1 MSSGDALT
9 GRDSELAALRR
20 ALGGAGNYAGV
31 VIAGPAGVGKTRLAR
46 ELVGVAAGNG
56 TRTNWVSGTASAR
69 PIPLGA
75 FAITLGDAATE
86 AAPSVRRV
94 INALVAQQRQGKMVI
109 GVDDAH
115 LLDGFSAHVVHQLAQ
130 TREARLVVTVR
141 TGTGEPDAVTALW
154 KDKLLYR
161 LDLEPLSAA
170 ATRDVVE
177 QILEGPVDARSAQRF
192 WRLTGGNAL
201 FIQQLVKDQVAAGRI
216 RRVAGVWLWDDGDV
230 AVSQSMSDLVGNRL
244 DQLPP
249 EQALILDALSLCE
262 PLDLDVL
269 LELVSREDLET
280 AERMNLVRVERTG
293 RRLLVRFSHPLFGE
307 LRRTAAGEMYR
318 SKLRGR
324 LARLLGEHAPAGD
337 PDPQRTVVR
346 AQLALDSDLPPDPQ
360 LFLDAGEHAMR
371 MLDIDLAERFADA
384 AAAGDPAAAARL
396 QAHCI
401 LATRGGEQADEFL
414 AGLHPADDA
423 ERRVWALMRAVNMI
437 WVLGRPAAAAAIL
450 AELGAPDEA
459 PAESGAERAARLA
472 VEACIDAVTARC
484 ADAEEKARAAI
495 ESGTLSDLN
504 AFMAALALVMSAG
517 ALGHAAEVV
526 PLAYEAIERATG
538 SYETAPM
545 RFWFGGVYLRAC
557 RLNGLLDECQRA
569 TTVLSELARDAPGRP
584 YANLVFLQGHAA
596 LLRGELGESVRLLH
610 EALASAE
617 RHGAATLRPACYFAL
632 TEAYAKL
639 GDGDA
644 AAQMLARARAV
655 VPADYLF
662 MQSAFALATGWAQAA
677 AGALTDAVDTV
688 LTEAAVARERGQPTH
703 ELACLQAA
711 AQWDAGDRIAVIA
724 ARARELAGEL
734 DLPLA
739 KTVAAH
745 ADSLNRGDGEALL
758 AVVEEYRRIGDR
770 CTAADAAAQAA
781 VLLTAAQSRS
791 RGLYAASIAAQLA
804 TECGGLCTPA
814 TRSPVSPTPLTGRQ
828 REVAELVAVGM
839 SNKQIA
845 DRLVTSVRT
854 VEGHLYKACQRVG
867 ASSREDLAA
876 IMRAGAAQ
884 SADPGHSS
892 SRPVADSA
900 RRS

>member
-1 MSSGDALT
+1 MTSGDALR
-9 GRDSELAALRR
+9 GRDDELAALRR

-46 ELVGVAAGNG
+46 ELVGTAAGNG
-56 TRTNWVSGTASAR
+56 TRTNWISGTASAR

-75 FAITLGDAATE
+75 FSITLGDAAAE
-86 AAPSVRRV
+86 PAPSVRRV
-94 INALVAQQRQGKMVI
+94 INALVAQQRQGRTVI

-141 TGTGEPDAVTALW
+141 TGAGEPDAVTALW

-170 ATRDVVE
+170 ATREVVE
-177 QILEGPVDARSAQRF
+177 QILEGPVDAQSAQRF
-192 WRLTGGNAL
+192 WRLTRGNAL

-216 RRVAGVWLWDDGDV
+216 RRVAGVWLWDGDV

-249 EQALILDALSLCE
+249 EQALMLDALTLCE

-280 AERMNLVRVERTG
+280 AEQLNLVRVERTG
-293 RRLLVRFSHPLFGE
+293 RRLLARFAHPLFGE
-307 LRRTAAGEMYR
+307 LRRSAAGEMYR
-318 SKLRGR
+318 SKLRGQLSGL
-324 LARLLGEHAPAGD
+324 LAKHAPPGD
-337 PDPQRTVVR
+337 ADPQRTVVR

-371 MLDIDLAERFADA
+371 MLDVDLAERFAEA
-384 AAAGDPAAAARL
+384 AASADPAAAAQL

-401 LATRGGEQADEFL
+401 LATRGGEEADQFL
-414 AGLHPADDA
+414 ANLRPADDA
-423 ERRVWALMRAVNMI
+423 ERRGWALMRAVNMI
-437 WVLGRPAAAAAIL
+437 WVLARPAEAAAIL
-450 AELGAPDEA
+450 AQLADQGGTDDET
-459 PAESGAERAARLA
+459 GAERAARLA
-472 VEACIDAVTARC
+472 VEACVDAVNARC
-484 ADAEEKARAAI
+484 ATAEEKARAAI
-495 ESGTLSDLN
+495 DSGQLSDLN
-504 AFMAALALVMSAG
+504 AFMATLALVMSAG
-517 ALGHAAEVV
+517 ALGHAADVV
-526 PLAYEAIERATG
+526 PVAYEAIERAAG

-569 TTVLSELARDAPGRP
+569 TEVLSELARDAPGRP
-584 YANLVFLQGHAA
+584 YANLIFLRGHAA
-596 LLRGELGESVRLLH
+596 LLRGELREAARLLR
-610 EALASAE
+610 EALAAAE

-632 TEAYAKL
+632 TEVHAKL
-639 GDGDA
+639 GEADA
-644 AAQMLARARAV
+644 AAEMLANARAV
-655 VPADYLF
+655 VPAEYLF
-662 MQSAFALATGWAQAA
+662 MQTAFALATGWAQAA
-677 AGALTDAVDTV
+677 AGQLTGAVDTV
-688 LTEAAVARERGQPTH
+688 LAEAAVARERGQPTH

-711 AQWDAGDRIAVIA
+711 TQWDCGERIAEVA
-724 ARARELAGEL
+724 TRARELAGEI
-734 DLPLA
+734 DIPLA
-739 KTVAAH
+739 ATVAAY
-745 ADSLNRGDGEALL
+745 ADALSRGDGEALL
-758 AVVEEYRRIGDR
+758 EVVEAYRHSGDR

-781 VLLTAAQSRS
+781 VALTAAQSRS

-804 TECGGLCTPA
+804 AECGGLCTPA

-828 REVAELVAVGM
+828 REVAELVAAGL

-854 VEGHLYKACQRVG
+854 VEGHLYRACQRVG

-876 IMRAGAAQ
+876 IMRAGAAG
-884 SADPGHSS
+884 AG
-892 SRPVADSA
+892 
-900 RRS
+900 

>member
-1 MSSGDALT
+1 MTSGDALT
-9 GRDSELAALRR
+9 GRDNELAALRR

-56 TRTNWVSGTASAR
+56 TRTKWVSATASAR

-94 INALVAQQRQGKMVI
+94 INALVAQRQGRTLI

-161 LDLEPLSAA
+161 LDLEPLSAT
-170 ATRDVVE
+170 ATREVVE

-269 LELVSREDLET
+269 LELVSREDLEN

-293 RRLLVRFSHPLFGE
+293 RRLLARFAHPLFGE

-318 SKLRGR
+318 SKLRGW
-324 LARLLGEHAPAGD
+324 LARLLAEHAPAGD
-337 PDPQRTVVR
+337 TDPQRTVVR

-414 AGLHPADDA
+414 ASLHPADDA

-437 WVLGRPAAAAAIL
+437 WVLGRPAAAETIL
-450 AELGAPDEA
+450 AELGTEH
-459 PAESGAERAARLA
+459 ESGAEKAARLA
-472 VEACIDAVTARC
+472 VEACVDVVNARC

-517 ALGHAAEVV
+517 ALGHTAEVI

-596 LLRGELGESVRLLH
+596 LLRGELGASVRLLH

-617 RHGAATLRPACYFAL
+617 RHGVATLRPACYFAL

-644 AAQMLARARAV
+644 AAQTLAKARAV

-662 MQSAFALATGWAQAA
+662 MQSAFALAAGWAKAA

-688 LTEAAVARERGQPTH
+688 LAEAAVARERGQPTH

-711 AQWDAGDRIAVIA
+711 AQWDAGDRIAAVA

-739 KTVAAH
+739 RAVAAH

-758 AVVEEYRRIGDR
+758 DVVEEYRRGGDR

-781 VLLTAAQSRS
+781 VLLTAAQARS
-791 RGLYAASIAAQLA
+791 RGRYAASIAAQLA
-804 TECGGLCTPA
+804 AECGGLCTPA

-828 REVAELVAVGM
+828 REVAELAAVGL
-839 SNKQIA
+839 SNKEIA
-845 DRLVTSVRT
+845 DRLYTSVRT
-854 VEGHLYKACQRVG
+854 VEGHVLHACQRVG
-867 ASSREDLAA
+867 ASSREELAA
-876 IMRAGAAQ
+876 IMRAGA
-884 SADPGHSS
+884 PG
-892 SRPVADSA
+892 AG
-900 RRS
+900 